1 MPPGFTADRNA
12 ILKVLVRLGKRQRS
26 SSPSETALDLRD
38 TLDSAAVPVGL
49 VLDQRAVF
57 DARLNSLFYHEIP
70 PLMSMTLGNV
80 FTRRDQLSL

>member
-1 MPPGFTADRNA
+1 
-12 ILKVLVRLGKRQRS
+12 
-26 SSPSETALDLRD
+26 
-38 TLDSAAVPVGL
+38 